1 MHASKNCPLQVVSE
15 TFLFLIFPCSYM
27 LVKDDEAW
35 FRPFFSLLWTEDGFL
50 IQQCCSIVILFRI
63 LIGPQHLAPDSDEL
77 INDHNHA
84 STKLLA

>member
-1 MHASKNCPLQVVSE
+1 MNNVIA
-15 TFLFLIFPCSYM
+15 TRID
-27 LVKDDEAW
+27 LVCNLVYVA
-35 FRPFFSLLWTEDGFL
+35 PFSPERA
-50 IQQCCSIVILFRI
+50 QRI